1 MLGTRLIEDIQYQ
14 RGNYFYFLGK
24 VADGSGVLSDTLVS
38 ENVSRSEMV
47 TFKKI
52 APSDV
57 SHVVRRIDWT
67 LGTVY
72 DQYDNSVDL
81 TDKNFYVMSSDFD
94 VYKCLNNRNGR
105 PSTESPYGTEVVP
118 FETSDGIMWKYMY
131 SVAPFKRQKFVSALR
146 IPVQVALSDRFYNRG
161 SIFDAVVLT
170 GGTGYLDT
178 DTTTVTVVGDGTGAS
193 LTPVFSGGQLV
204 DLIINTPGI
213 GYTYAEATITT
224 DGLGVNA
231 RVSIVLGTMDFLS
244 EQGNVE
250 QTALDGA
257 IHNIVVTE
265 MGNSYTVATVEI
277 TGDGTGATA
286 TAVLVAGQLSEIRMT
301 TIGSGY
307 TYANVSITGDNRTND
322 PNAVN
327 ARARAII
334 APPGGHGSDAVAELY
349 ADTVCLFSGIRTQS
363 SIGSISQD
371 FREYGIVKNPRDAL
385 TNALVT
391 RDNGLCTY
399 SVVMDTV
406 VDLVKDEIL
415 FRGNSQ
421 LRVVDIFGGNVV
433 ILSPMTKNPLLIGD
447 TLAAL
452 NNISREYLVS
462 NIQSQPQ
469 ANKWSGQMLFVS
481 DSDAFTFTSEQEV
494 TIKTFLQL

>member
-24 VADGSGVLSDTLVS
+24 VADGSGSLSDTLIS

-57 SHVVRRIDWT
+57 SHVVRRVNWT
-67 LGTVY
+67 PGTIY
-72 DQYDNSVDL
+72 DQYDNAVDL
-81 TDKNFYVMSSDFD
+81 TTRDFYVMSQDFD

-161 SIFDAVVLT
+161 SISDAVVVT
-170 GGTGYLDT
+170 GGSGYLAGDV
-178 DTTTVTVVGDGTGAS
+178 TTVTVIGDGTGAS
-193 LTPVFSGGQLV
+193 LTPVISGGQLI
-204 DLIINTPGI
+204 DLIIDNSGI
-213 GYTYAEATITT
+213 GYTYAEASIATS
-224 DGLGVNA
+224 GLGVNA
-231 RVSIVLGTMDFLS
+231 RVNIVLGTMDFLS

-250 QTALDGA
+250 QTAIDGA
-257 IHNIVVTE
+257 IHNIVVTD
-265 MGNSYTVATVEI
+265 MGSSYSVATVEI
-277 TGDGTGATA
+277 VGDGTGAEA
-286 TAVLVAGQLSEIRMT
+286 TAVIVAGQISEIRMT

-307 TYANVSITGDNRTND
+307 TYANVSIIGDNRTND
-322 PNAVN
+322 PNAAN
-327 ARARAII
+327 AGARAII
-334 APPGGHGSDAVAELY
+334 SPPGGHGSDAVAELY

-363 SIGSISQD
+363 GIGSISQD

-391 RDNGLCTY
+391 RDSGLCTY
-399 SVVMDTV
+399 GVVLNTV
-406 VDLVKDEIL
+406 VGLEKDEIL
-415 FRGNSQ
+415 FLNNSK

-433 ILSPMTKNPLLIGD
+433 ILSPMTKNPLLTGD
-447 TLAAL
+447 VLAAL
-452 NNISREYLVS
+452 NNTTREYLVS
-462 NIQSQPQ
+462 SIQSQPQ
-469 ANKWSGQMLFVS
+469 SNKWSGQMLFVS